1 MDKIKEFYSYDKIF
15 TYDHLYKSYLKCRKG
30 CNWKASV
37 QRFNSQA
44 SYNVYKIYIK
54 LKKRQWKH
62 GDYYEF
68 DRIENG
74 KLRHIQAEYFQDR
87 IVQRCFCDY
96 SLLPILTPKLIYD
109 NSASQKNKGI
119 DFALRRCKKHLQDHI
134 NAYGDDGYVLQ
145 FDFHHYFE
153 SIQHEKVYKILE
165 NIYTDKDILRV
176 AISMIDKFKNGLGL
190 GSQLSQTIALYY
202 PNRLDHKIKEFYHI
216 KGYGRYMDDGY
227 IISND
232 KQQLNEILG
241 YLQKWSNDYGIP
253 LNEKKTHITKLS
265 KAFTFLKRKYI
276 ITNDNKIVIT
286 LDKHNVHKMKRKI
299 KLLKQ
304 KFNRANEYIYQL
316 FNSWCLAFMK
326 WNCYTQLSQLKIYTN
341 KIIKGGFKWNKTSKL
356 N

>member
-134 NAYGDDGYVLQ
+134 NAYGDDGY
-145 FDFHHYFE
+145 
-153 SIQHEKVYKILE
+153 
-165 NIYTDKDILRV
+165 
-176 AISMIDKFKNGLGL
+176 
-190 GSQLSQTIALYY
+190 
-202 PNRLDHKIKEFYHI
+202 
-216 KGYGRYMDDGY
+216 

-304 KFNRANEYIYQL
+304 KFNRTNEYICQL
-316 FNSWCLAFMK
+316 FNSWYLGFMK